1 MRKLFPQFFIIITLT
16 LTSILTSIFSILKF
30 SFFLSVTK
38 ILILLDFENL
48 DKKVGLKF
56 VPRICTGL
64 SKTDRLKLILYQQD
78 IFNRKERNS
87 KQMTT
92 DFGFR
97 VKKLHNLIC

>member
-30 SFFLSVTK
+30 NFFLSVTK

-48 DKKVGLKF
+48 DKNVGLKS

-64 SKTDRLKLILYQQD
+64 SKTERLKLISYQQD

-87 KQMTT
+87 KQMTK

>member
-1 MRKLFPQFFIIITLT
+1 MKELT
-16 LTSILTSIFSILKF
+16 AYNRGSNLVPRAF
-30 SFFLSVTK
+30 
-38 ILILLDFENL
+38 L
-48 DKKVGLKF
+48 DKNVGLKF

-64 SKTDRLKLILYQQD
+64 SKTERLKLILYQQD

-97 VKKLHNLIC
+97 VRKLHNLIC

>member
-30 SFFLSVTK
+30 NFFLSVTK

-48 DKKVGLKF
+48 DKNVGLKF

-64 SKTDRLKLILYQQD
+64 SKTERLKLILYQQD